1 MDNQNSGE
9 QVSLRVAETDPKFV
23 GRGIALVDPK
33 VIKDL
38 SLSTGDVVEIS
49 GNRRKTHALL
59 WSSQQ
64 SDSGKRLIRVDG
76 YTRNNLGIGIDDN
89 VSIKKMTSKKAE
101 QVILSPTEELNI
113 IGLEE
118 HLPEL
123 LEGRVVTTSK
133 R

>member
-49 GNRRKTHALL
+49 GNRRKT
-59 WSSQQ
+59 QC
-64 SDSGKRLIRVDG
+64 
-76 YTRNNLGIGIDDN
+76 
-89 VSIKKMTSKKAE
+89 
-101 QVILSPTEELNI
+101 I
-113 IGLEE
+113 IM
-118 HLPEL
+118 
-123 LEGRVVTTSK
+123 VKSTI
-133 R
+133 